1 MSDLTTGQKVKLEV
15 TFTLKDGT
23 VVPASPPGEPLEM
36 VVGEPCGFK
45 PIDDTLPT
53 LSMGETTTKSL
64 QPEEAFG
71 MPDPNLVMEIERH
84 LIETEDELQPGMSM
98 QMQNPEGQV
107 MVAIIHEVNESS
119 VTVDANHPLAGE
131 ELEFKITVLEAA

>member
-1 MSDLTTGQKVKLEV
+1 MSDLTAGQKVKLEV

-23 VVPASPPGEPLEM
+23 VVPATPPGEPLEM

-53 LSMGETTTKSL
+53 LSIGETTTKTL
-64 QPEEAFG
+64 MPEDAFG
-71 MPDPNLVMEIERH
+71 MPDPNLVMEIEKQM
-84 LIETEDELQPGMSM
+84 IQSDDELQVGMSM
-98 QMQNPEGQV
+98 QMQTPEGQQ
-107 MVAIIHEVNESS
+107 MVAIIHEVTDTT

-131 ELEFKITVLEAA
+131 ELDFKITVLEAA

>member
-1 MSDLTTGQKVKLEV
+1 MSALSDGQKAKIVV
-15 TFTLKDGT
+15 TFTTKDGT

-36 VVGEPCGFK
+36 VVGQPCGFK
-45 PIDDTLPT
+45 PIDETLPT
-53 LSMGETTTKSL
+53 LSVGESKTMTL
-64 QPEEAFG
+64 QPQEAFG

-131 ELEFKITVLEAA
+131 ELEFKIEVVAAE

>member
-1 MSDLTTGQKVKLEV
+1 MSDLTAGQKVKLEV

-23 VVPASPPGEPLEM
+23 VVPATPPGEALEM

-45 PIDDTLPT
+45 PIDDALPG
-53 LSMGETTTKSL
+53 LSVGETATKTL
-64 QPEEAFG
+64 QPEDAFG
-71 MPDPNLVMEIERH
+71 MPDPNLVMEIEKEM
-84 LIETEDELQPGMSM
+84 IQSDSELQPGMSM
-98 QMQNPEGQV
+98 QMQTPEGQN
-107 MVAIIHEVNESS
+107 MVAIIHEVTDTT

>member
-1 MSDLTTGQKVKLEV
+1 MSNLTQGQKVKIEV
-15 TFTLKDGT
+15 SFTMNDGT

-45 PIDDTLPT
+45 PIDDALPT
-53 LSMGETTTKSL
+53 LSLGEPVTKKL
-64 QPEEAFG
+64 TPEEAFG
-71 MPDPNLVMEIERH
+71 MPDPNLVMEIEKAM
-84 LIETEDELQPGMSM
+84 IETEDELQVGMSM

-107 MVAIIHEVNESS
+107 MVAIIHEVTDTT

-131 ELEFKITVLEAA
+131 ELDFKIEVLEVA